1 MTDSRRFAF
10 VLPKDLKNP
19 HGDKTSGIYSTM
31 PFSVGGKRRPPFPLG
46 IECDTAETA
55 QACLDLLQPI
65 ADRYGAASPR
75 EIVQAL
81 SDFRPWGDVCRLM
94 DALTDTFWTVT
105 LGKRV
110 GIYITRSGAERS
122 LEEADSERWRQ
133 VDRFSA
139 FDGAFK
145 CMVTG
150 GNTLDKKSYIGEEL
164 GRIGRGATEPAKR
177 GTPEKAPSSQ
187 ASYVTRTPQTPRQG
201 GAYGNVGGSGGGGA
215 GLFTGYSSQLFNLQ
229 LLGATLPNGDDSPSP
244 TVRRSLKKA
253 TRVEEP
259 APAVEGYWYRLY
271 LETHDY
277 TDDAADTLRKAYEES
292 HSQES
297 FVSILET
304 QGLGLTKGEAKFVY
318 ALMVQRPPGRAPAN
332 VW

>member
-1 MTDSRRFAF
+1 MTDSRRFVF
-10 VLPKDLKNP
+10 VIPKDLKNP
-19 HGDKTSGIYSTM
+19 HGDKTSGIYSSM
-31 PFSVGGKRRPPFPLG
+31 PFSVGGKHRPPFPLC
-46 IECDTAETA
+46 IECDTADTA

-65 ADRYGAASPR
+65 ADRYGSASPR

-94 DALTDTFWTVT
+94 DAVTDTFWTVT

-145 CMVTG
+145 CMVSG

-164 GRIGRGATEPAKR
+164 GPVGPGATEPPKR
-177 GTPEKAPSSQ
+177 GTPEKASSSQ
-187 ASYVTRTPQTPRQG
+187 ASYLMRTPQTPRQG
-201 GAYGNVGGSGGGGA
+201 AALGGGGA
-215 GLFTGYSSQLFNLQ
+215 GLITGYSSQLFNLQ
-229 LLGATLPNGDDSPSP
+229 LLSATLPNGGDDLPSP

-253 TRVEEP
+253 ARAEEP

-277 TDDAADTLRKAYEES
+277 TDDAADTLKKAYEES

-297 FVSILET
+297 FISILDT

-318 ALMVQRPPGRAPAN
+318 ALMVQRPAGRASAN